1 MGGGRPNIPCQFT
14 QKKLFYKYKKEEE
27 KGPEKKTL
35 YLSEL
40 KMHKCK
46 SKPKQAETANIGS
59 VAIERKIPPSTSVS
73 DCRELKTLPELK
85 LFPCPF
91 FLTVR
96 QSDRSPSPPA
106 SDGNRSA
113 AGPDAGGWF
122 RPLAFSGTY
131 VSLRPS
137 VFLPCHSDFHQLKK
151 KKKSFYHLLCHN
163 IWSPGPDLPNIC
175 PRAKQSAAEHIQKR
189 RD

>member
-1 MGGGRPNIPCQFT
+1 MEFGGWETKHSLSIYT
-14 QKKLFYKYKKEEE
+14 KKLFYKYKKEEE

-85 LFPCPF
+85 LFPFPF

-96 QSDRSPSPPA
+96 HSDRSPSPPA

-113 AGPDAGGWF
+113 AGPGAGGRF

-137 VFLPCHSDFHQLKK
+137 VFLPCHSDFHQ
-151 KKKSFYHLLCHN
+151 F
-163 IWSPGPDLPNIC
+163 
-175 PRAKQSAAEHIQKR
+175 
-189 RD
+189 